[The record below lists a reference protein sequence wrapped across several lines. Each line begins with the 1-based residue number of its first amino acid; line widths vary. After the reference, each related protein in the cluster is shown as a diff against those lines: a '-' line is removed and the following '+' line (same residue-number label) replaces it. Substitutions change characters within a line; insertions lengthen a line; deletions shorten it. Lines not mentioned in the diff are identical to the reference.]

1 MALTEVLSLS
11 GEQNIVVLQHDEAAH
26 FLAVAYPTLRLHE
39 PSANILL
46 AHALVRA
53 PVETVLTECQFV
65 TDPDVQ
71 LLSTSTQPVPTSN
84 FWLTVW
90 SQTAKS
96 PPVLDLA
103 LSCIAS
109 SFGKLSYIYPPQWL
123 DPRMRAVAAYL
134 QACVAPERV
143 FSAFGPAV
151 LVTAFADVWS
161 GLTGFQIK
169 PKPLYKAFFALCTL
183 QTLKITPSAEQCGA
197 RKATMRDLEAAGKLC
212 EEFANC
218 SDYPLSLVDATAEAR
233 QLIDKGQLWVG
244 TLMGEVASICAV
256 TRSSLNVSAITKVF
270 TTAKAR
276 RNGLAQELVKEVTRR
291 LFESGKHS
299 VVLYVGCE
307 NGAQRVY
314 ERVGFQIEYPDI
326 WLELGFD
333 GCNAG
338 HW

>member
-109 SFGKLSYIYPPQWL
+109 SFGNYPVFMWTPSAPGMQPPQWL

-169 PKPLYKAFFALCTL
+169 PKPLYKAFSALCTL

-218 SDYPLSLVDATAEAR
+218 SVRGRCLRHRGPLIFILASAR
-233 QLIDKGQLWVG
+233 I
-244 TLMGEVASICAV
+244 I
-256 TRSSLNVSAITKVF
+256 
-270 TTAKAR
+270 
-276 RNGLAQELVKEVTRR
+276 
-291 LFESGKHS
+291 H
-299 VVLYVGCE
+299 
-307 NGAQRVY
+307 
-314 ERVGFQIEYPDI
+314 
-326 WLELGFD
+326 
-333 GCNAG
+333 
-338 HW
+338 